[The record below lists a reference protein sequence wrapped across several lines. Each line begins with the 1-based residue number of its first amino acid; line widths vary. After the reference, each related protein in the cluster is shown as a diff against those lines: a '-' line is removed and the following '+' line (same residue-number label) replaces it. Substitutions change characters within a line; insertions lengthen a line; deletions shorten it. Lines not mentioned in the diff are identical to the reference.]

1 MNGNVETRHLGA
13 KGPFI
18 GGRRWL
24 LNHQQGEKETTQTE
38 GKKNAT
44 K

>member
-1 MNGNVETRHLGA
+1 VGNIGDIINNESNFKSINVPMNGNVETRHLGA

-24 LNHQQGEKETTQTE
+24 
-38 GKKNAT
+38 
-44 K
+44 